1 MKKQYLKEYTA
12 KQIVQRA
19 MKIIPWSVN
28 VMDEHG
34 IIIASG
40 EPSRLHQRHEG
51 AILALKDNR
60 VVEIDSA
67 TANQLKG
74 VKPGINLP
82 ISFHGQLIGVLGIT
96 GEPDEVRAYAE
107 LVKMASELVIEHMV
121 LIEQK
126 EWDKR
131 YREDLI
137 NQLIMR
143 EPPAEALQAM
153 VSYLGID
160 LQLPR
165 VVVIIELRQPDREAL
180 RNLMDYFENRARD
193 HLVTFT
199 DFNELIIIKPISLK
213 QGAWDLQQEQRDLQS
228 FKSWASSS
236 GFSRIVVGG
245 FFPGE
250 SGLHRSWQTAKATQ
264 AMVKRQKV
272 KNQYVFYHDYALPAL
287 LSEVSDSWQAQELS
301 HLWKQLQDHDSKGV
315 LQATLRVWF
324 EQNCELSQ
332 TAKQLHIHVNT
343 LRYRLQRSESI
354 LQIKI
359 NDLKSILWLYIGMQ
373 MQTEVVGSHSFTA
386 TEIAKVRQKR

>member
-1 MKKQYLKEYTA
+1 MKKRYLKDYTA
-12 KQIVQRA
+12 RQIVERA
-19 MKIIPWSVN
+19 MRIIPYSVN

-60 VVEIDSA
+60 VVEIDTA
-67 TANQLKG
+67 TAAQLKG
-74 VKPGINLP
+74 VRPGINLP
-82 ISFHGQLIGVLGIT
+82 VSFHGQMIGVVGIT
-96 GEPDEVRAYAE
+96 GEPGEVRAYAE

-131 YREDLI
+131 YREELI

-143 EPPAEALQAM
+143 EPPPESLHSM

-160 LQLPR
+160 LRQPR
-165 VVVIIELRQPDREAL
+165 VVAIIELRQPDREAL
-180 RNLMDYFENRARD
+180 RNLMEYFENRARD

-199 DFNELIIIKPISLK
+199 DFNELIIIKPISRK
-213 QGAWDLQQEQRDLQS
+213 DGNWDLVQEMKDLQC

-245 FFPGE
+245 YFSGDN
-250 SGLHRSWQTAKATQ
+250 GLHRSWQTARATQ

-287 LSEVSDSWQAQELS
+287 LSDVSESWQVQELS
-301 HLWKQLQDHDSKGV
+301 RLWQHLVEHDAKGV
-315 LQATLRVWF
+315 LQQTLREWF
-324 EQNCELSQ
+324 AHNCDLSQ
-332 TAKQLHIHVNT
+332 TAKALHIHVNT
-343 LRYRLQRSESI
+343 LRYRLQRCEEI
-354 LQIKI
+354 TGIKI
-359 NDLKSILWLYIGMQ
+359 NNLKSILWLFIGMELQ
-373 MQTEVVGSHSFTA
+373 CQAVESHNLAPRTP
-386 TEIAKVRQKR
+386 AKVR

>member
-1 MKKQYLKEYTA
+1 MKKQYLKDYTA
-12 KQIVQRA
+12 RQIVQRA

-34 IIIASG
+34 TIIASG

-60 VVEIDSA
+60 VVEIDTA

-82 ISFHGQLIGVLGIT
+82 ISFHGQLIGVVGIT

-107 LVKMASELVIEHMV
+107 LVKMASELVIEHMA
-121 LIEQK
+121 LMEQK
-126 EWDKR
+126 QWDKR

-160 LQLPR
+160 LALPR
-165 VVVIIELRQPDREAL
+165 VVAIIELRQPDREAL
-180 RNLMDYFENRARD
+180 RNLMEYFENHARD

-199 DFNELIIIKPISLK
+199 DFNELIIIKPIALK
-213 QGAWDLQQEQRDLQS
+213 GGSWDLQQEMQDLQC

-245 FFPGE
+245 FFAGAT
-250 SGLHRSWQTAKATQ
+250 GLHRSWQTAKATQ
-264 AMVKRQKV
+264 AVVKRQKV
-272 KNQYVFYHDYALPAL
+272 KHHYVFYHDYAMPAL
-287 LSEVSDSWQAQELS
+287 LGEISDSWQAQELS
-301 HLWKQLQDHDSKGV
+301 HLWLQLLNNDPKGV
-315 LQATLRVWF
+315 LQATLRTWF
-324 EQNCELSQ
+324 EQNCDLSQ

-343 LRYRLQRSESI
+343 LRYRLQRCEEI
-354 LQIKI
+354 LQINI
-359 NDLKSILWLYIGMQ
+359 NDLKSILWLFIGMQ
-373 MQTEVVGSHSFTA
+373 LQA
-386 TEIAKVRQKR
+386 

>member
-1 MKKQYLKEYTA
+1 MKKQYLKDHTA
-12 KQIVQRA
+12 QQIVQRA

-40 EPSRLHQRHEG
+40 EPSRLQQRHEG
-51 AILALKDNR
+51 AILALKHNR

-82 ISFHGQLIGVLGIT
+82 MSFHGQLIGVLGIT

-107 LVKMASELVIEHMV
+107 LVKMASELVIEHMA

-143 EPPAEALQAM
+143 EPPAEALHSM

-160 LQLPR
+160 LKLPR
-165 VVVIIELRQPDREAL
+165 VVAIIELRQPDREAL
-180 RNLMDYFENRARD
+180 RSLMDYFENRARD

-199 DFNELIIIKPISLK
+199 DFNELIIIKPIALK
-213 QGAWDLQQEQRDLQS
+213 NGSWDLQQEQRDLQN
-228 FKSWASSS
+228 FKSWAESS

-245 FFPGE
+245 FFTGE
-250 SGLHRSWQTAKATQ
+250 SALHRSWQTAKATQ

-272 KNQYVFYHDYALPAL
+272 KNHYVFYHDYALPVL
-287 LSEVSDSWQAQELS
+287 LGDVAETWQMQELS
-301 HLWKQLQDHDSKGV
+301 RLWQQLLENDGKGV
-315 LQATLRVWF
+315 LQTTLRAWF
-324 EQNCELSQ
+324 EQNCDLSQ

-343 LRYRLQRSESI
+343 LRYRLQRCEEI

-359 NDLKSILWLYIGMQ
+359 SDLKSILWLFIGMQ
-373 MQTEVVGSHSFTA
+373 LQT
-386 TEIAKVRQKR
+386 

>member
-12 KQIVQRA
+12 RQIVQRA

-40 EPSRLHQRHEG
+40 EPSRLHSRHEG

-74 VKPGINLP
+74 VRPGINLP
-82 ISFHGQLIGVLGIT
+82 ISFHGELIGVLGIT
-96 GEPDEVRAYAE
+96 GEPDEVRAYGE
-107 LVKMASELVIEHMV
+107 LVKMAAELVIEHMV

-143 EPPAEALQAM
+143 EPPSEALHSM

-160 LQLPR
+160 LKLPR
-165 VVVIIELRQPDREAL
+165 VVAIIELRQPDREAL
-180 RNLMDYFENRARD
+180 RNLLDYFENRARD
-193 HLVTFT
+193 HLLTFT
-199 DFNELIIIKPISLK
+199 DFNELIIIKPITLK
-213 QGAWDLQQEQRDLQS
+213 EGVWDLQQEQRDLQN
-228 FKSWASSS
+228 FKSWASTS

-245 FFPGE
+245 YFSGE
-250 SGLHRSWQTAKATQ
+250 TGLHRSWQTAKATQ
-264 AMVKRQKV
+264 RMVKRQKV
-272 KNQYVFYHDYALPAL
+272 KSQYVFYHDYALPAL
-287 LSEVSDSWQAQELS
+287 LSDVAQSWQAQELS
-301 HLWKQLQDHDSKGV
+301 RQWMTLLENDSKGV
-315 LQATLRVWF
+315 LQTTLRVWF
-324 EQNCELSQ
+324 EQNCDLTQ

-343 LRYRLQRSESI
+343 LRYRLQRCETI
-354 LQIKI
+354 LHIKI
-359 NDLKSILWLYIGMQ
+359 NDLKSILWLFIGMQ
-373 MQTEVVGSHSFTA
+373 LQTETVGSHNSPSCPGT
-386 TEIAKVRQKR
+386 KVRQNL